1 MSPRPTMLQTISNV
15 ALIATT
21 ELKRTLITRRG
32 LISLAAFALVWLL
45 LLTLLISKAPMLIA
59 NGTAFG
65 SIIESESILSL
76 AKWSVPEFGIFWI
89 IAVYLFPMCCV
100 VFAADQTASDKTRGT
115 LKLLTLHTSRA
126 SLFFGRFVGLM
137 LVQSAIIAL
146 ALLSTVIVAAIR
158 DPSLIAPSLSS
169 SLFIWV
175 NLLIVLAPYTALMAL
190 ISLFAKS
197 GMQAVN
203 YAAIL
208 WILAFFAVYWLS
220 SRFPEAAVL
229 KSLFPGSQVREL
241 VQHHN
246 WNSLS
251 TALTPALQTLCFLT
265 GGLFLIHRI
274 DL

>member
-1 MSPRPTMLQTISNV
+1 MIQTISNV

-45 LLTLLISKAPMLIA
+45 LLTLLIRRAPMLIA
-59 NGTAFG
+59 NGTTLG
-65 SIIESESILSL
+65 SLIESESILSL
-76 AKWSVPEFGIFWI
+76 AKWRVPEFGLFWI
-89 IAVYLFPMCCV
+89 IALYLFPMCCV

-137 LVQSAIIAL
+137 LVQCTIIAL
-146 ALLSTVIVAAIR
+146 ALISTVIVAALR
-158 DPSLIAPSLSS
+158 DPSLLMSSLNS
-169 SLFIWV
+169 SLFIWI
-175 NLLIVLAPYTALMAL
+175 NLLIVIAPYTALMAL

-208 WILAFFAVYWLS
+208 WILLFFAVYWLS
-220 SRFPEAAVL
+220 SRFPEAAAL
-229 KSLFPGSQVREL
+229 KSVFPGSQVSEL

-246 WNSLS
+246 WSSLS
-251 TALTPALQTLCFLT
+251 TALAPALQTLFFLA